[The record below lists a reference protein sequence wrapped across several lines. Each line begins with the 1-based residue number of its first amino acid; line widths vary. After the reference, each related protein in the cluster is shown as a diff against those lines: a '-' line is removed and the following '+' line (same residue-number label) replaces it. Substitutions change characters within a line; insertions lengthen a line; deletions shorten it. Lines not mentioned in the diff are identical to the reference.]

1 VADFLILDRNFPR
14 AILFCIMEAENSL
27 HSITGSP
34 MDSYQNE
41 AERRMGLLHSELV
54 FASMEEMIEM
64 GLHEYLDTFQTR
76 LNKVDDAIRSSFF
89 SMEPTKMQGGG
100 AVQ

>member
-1 VADFLILDRNFPR
+1 
-14 AILFCIMEAENSL
+14 
-27 HSITGSP
+27 
-34 MDSYQNE
+34 
-41 AERRMGLLHSELV
+41 
-54 FASMEEMIEM
+54 MIEM